1 MAIVGCLAATA
12 SSLPAAAQS
21 RPAATWAAD
30 PARAGLDSPPVGR
43 SLFDFVVAREGDGT
57 PAYDVPFP
65 LERLVKHIEA
75 RAGCTP
81 SCAKQVLIPLGR
93 SLQRTAA
100 APAFFEFPRVVVAI
114 DAEPARAGA
123 LLARDRI
130 YLGYQ
135 EKNDLVE
142 VISYNEAAG
151 RFEFQVVR
159 DYRESGA
166 REVVYARRAMCAA
179 CHQNLA
185 PIFSR
190 QVWEETNSN
199 PRIAALLGRPPG
211 KAGGD
216 RADYQGVPIHRGI
229 DVPNAIDA
237 ATDRAN
243 LLGVWQLLWRAG
255 CGDGETGA
263 KCRAAALVAA
273 LQYRLTDERAF
284 DERSAQWREAFLP
297 TFARTWRARW
307 PGGLAIPNPDIPNRD
322 PLPPEGG
329 RRVAGLAA
337 THVPAVFEPLAPRA
351 PLEVWT
357 LADLPPLARAS
368 VPHAFETG
376 AGVPRRFVAGLA
388 AFVTTADVRALDA
401 RLAARA
407 GRGHPA
413 ARQHEAP
420 CEIAW
425 TDASARFRC
434 IGAGDAPLRVGGRLE
449 LRDARIAG
457 GDIGALEVDGA
468 PPLEHLEVTAGSFD
482 AGTGR
487 ATFAI
492 GGRGLHA
499 RLADGAA
506 ISGITL
512 AWKPSEARVRG
523 GVREASA
530 RATVAAVDDFAPVR
544 DAVAALAAGTG
555 DDAALAARPF
565 GRVRVLAPLFAQLG
579 IPARDWCCEDASRL
593 PPAVVEAPEPPIPVT
608 GAATPFAAF
617 YPLCASCHAT
627 AERFP
632 PNFLAGP
639 PERVAA
645 SMRECAPRIYARL
658 AMWRVAPATRD
669 KTPMPPPLPSAR
681 GDAYE
686 PSPAIA
692 GLERTAADLVR
703 AESGAPPQLETLL
716 ATGYERLRPCLPA

>member
-30 PARAGLDSPPVGR
+30 PARAGRDSPPVGR
-43 SLFDFVVAREGDGT
+43 SLFDFVVAREADGT

-65 LERLVKHIEA
+65 FERLVKHIEA
-75 RAGCTP
+75 RAGCKP
-81 SCAKQVLIPLGR
+81 PCAKQVLIPLGR

-114 DAEPARAGA
+114 DAEPAQAGA

-307 PGGLAIPNPDIPNRD
+307 PDGLAIPNPDIPNRD

-368 VPHAFETG
+368 VPPAFERGRAFRADSWPAWRRSSPLPTSARSTLGSPHAPDADAPPHGSTRRRARSPGPTRVRGSG
-376 AGVPRRFVAGLA
+376 ALAQAMRRFASPDASSCAMRALPVATSGRSRWRGAAPRASRGHRRFVRCRRRPG
-388 AFVTTADVRALDA
+388 DVRH
-401 RLAARA
+401 RRPRVARA
-407 GRGHPA
+407 TRRRRGDQRH
-413 ARQHEAP
+413 
-420 CEIAW
+420 
-425 TDASARFRC
+425 
-434 IGAGDAPLRVGGRLE
+434 
-449 LRDARIAG
+449 
-457 GDIGALEVDGA
+457 
-468 PPLEHLEVTAGSFD
+468 
-482 AGTGR
+482 
-487 ATFAI
+487 
-492 GGRGLHA
+492 HA
-499 RLADGAA
+499 RL
-506 ISGITL
+506 
-512 AWKPSEARVRG
+512 EAVR
-523 GVREASA
+523 SA
-530 RATVAAVDDFAPVR
+530 RAWRASGSLRAR
-544 DAVAALAAGTG
+544 NRCRGRRLRAGTRRRRRARCRG
-555 DDAALAARPF
+555 RDDAALAARPF

-593 PPAVVEAPEPPIPVT
+593 PPAVVEAPEPPIPAT

-645 SMRECAPRIYARL
+645 SMRQCAPRIYARL

-716 ATGYERLRPCLPA
+716 ASGYERLRPCLPA